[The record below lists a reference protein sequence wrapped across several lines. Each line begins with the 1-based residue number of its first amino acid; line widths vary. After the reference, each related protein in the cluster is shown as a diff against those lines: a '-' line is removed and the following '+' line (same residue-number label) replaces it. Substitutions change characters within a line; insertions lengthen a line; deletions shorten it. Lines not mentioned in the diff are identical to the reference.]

1 MDFVCLKKDLV
12 FGVKLASYA
21 LGTRSSMPILSGLK
35 LEIEKDRLRLLA
47 TDLERAIRCEI
58 PIDNKGGDESVV
70 LNGTILSQIAAHL
83 PEDDRIS
90 LKRDLEDGTVIKL
103 RCGEASF
110 DLPTLAV
117 EDYPEISPL
126 PKAKIASV
134 RVDAFHRGLD
144 QTAFAALK
152 AGETTR
158 VSLTGVDLLL
168 KDGSLKMV
176 ATNGYR
182 LAMKSVGVEEILEE
196 GEYLIEAGVLTDL
209 DRVLGQVE
217 KETAD
222 LYKGEGKLFVHSGGV
237 TFMAKTIAEEF
248 PDFER
253 VIPKENPIGLI
264 FDRRALLDTL
274 QRIEITAAEE
284 SGAVTLRVT
293 SEESAVQINSSS
305 KEKGEAEERVRLKK
319 VPEEGIEILFKAE
332 YLIDTLKRMSS
343 EEVTLWL
350 SSPEKAGLVE
360 PSGGQIAPEDEG
372 FLYVCMPIRLGEPPQ
387 KANE

>member
-35 LEIEKDRLRLLA
+35 MEIEGNSLRLLT
-47 TDLERAIRCEI
+47 TDLERAVRCEI
-58 PIDNKGGDESVV
+58 TIENQGGDESVV
-70 LNGTILSQIAAHL
+70 LNGAVLSQIAAHL

-90 LKRDLEDGTVIKL
+90 LKTDGEDGTVVKL
-103 RCGEASF
+103 RCGEALF

-117 EDYPEISPL
+117 EDYPEVPPL
-126 PKAKIASV
+126 PKAKIASLNV
-134 RVDAFHRGLD
+134 EGFHRGLD

-158 VSLTGVDLLL
+158 LSLTGVDLLL
-168 KDGSLKMV
+168 KDSALKMV

-182 LAMKSVGVEEILEE
+182 LAMKAVSVEEILEE
-196 GEYLIEAGVLTDL
+196 GEYLIEAGVLADL

-217 KETAD
+217 GETVE
-222 LYKGEGKLFVHSGGV
+222 LYKGEGKLFFQSSGV

-253 VIPKENPIGLI
+253 VIPKDNTIALI
-264 FDRRALLDTL
+264 FDRSALLETL

-284 SGAVTLRVT
+284 SGAVTLRAT
-293 SEESAVQINSSS
+293 SEESAICINSSS

-319 VPEEGIEILFKAE
+319 VPEEGTEVSFKAE
-332 YLIDTLKRMSS
+332 YLIDTLKRMGS
-343 EEVTLWL
+343 EEIALWL
-350 SSPEKAGLVE
+350 SSGEKAGLIE
-360 PSGGQIAPEDEG
+360 PYGEGIAAQDEG
-372 FLYVCMPIRLGEPPQ
+372 YLYVCMPVRLGG
-387 KANE
+387 